1 MGMEIPIFID
11 AIAAGATLAAVAV
24 ALYFGVK
31 SLRHTRDI
39 QQSERKH
46 RLVKEIEE
54 WAKELI
60 SFIDEYE
67 IAAHESLIDETH
79 VLWHTR
85 QARWHIL
92 GATKSNMKEAANMI
106 EKAFAEKV
114 KNAVAAFDNL
124 DKNINIGQPT
134 TRNISNELER
144 CKRSCEEI
152 LQSAGSVKFKEIR

>member
-1 MGMEIPIFID
+1 MGSLISID
-11 AIAAGATLAAVAV
+11 AVAAGATLAAVAV

-31 SLRHTRDI
+31 SLRQTRDI
-39 QQSERKH
+39 RHGERKQ

-60 SFIDEYE
+60 SFVDEYE

-79 VLWHTR
+79 VRWHTR

-92 GATKSNMKEAANMI
+92 GATKSNMEEASNMI
-106 EKAFAEKV
+106 EKGLAEKV
-114 KNAVAAFDNL
+114 KNAVTAFDNL
-124 DKNINIGQPT
+124 DRNINIGQPT

-144 CKRSCEEI
+144 CKRTCEEI
-152 LQSAGSVKFKEIR
+152 LKSAGSVKFKEIR